1 MLKNRI
7 EMRDHSA
14 EGRLFFRRTLVAY
27 IGMVVL
33 MLVLLGNLYYL
44 QVESYETYQTRSNDN
59 RIRVVPVAPPR
70 GLIYDANGVLLA
82 ENRPVYSLEIVP
94 EETKDLEKT
103 ADELITLLALPEGTK
118 ERFLAEVKRQRRFK
132 PVPLF
137 EKLTEYQVALF
148 SVNQHNYPG
157 ASIEAYLKRY
167 YPFGD
172 TLTHALGYVAK
183 INTRDVER
191 LDKEDKLANYAA
203 TKDIGKQGVEKFY
216 EDQLH
221 GVAGYQ
227 EVEVNNRGR
236 VVRTLKFQPPE
247 PGKDI
252 YLNIDIRLQLKA
264 QELLAGRRGAIV
276 MMDPNTGAIL
286 AMESSPS
293 YDPNLFV
300 TGISN
305 TNYSA
310 LLNDPARPLVNRTT
324 QGIYAPA
331 STVKPMMAVMGLNE
345 GAITPNYRYFGGPS
359 FSIPGTTKKFRDWR
373 RWGHGWLDV
382 YRAIEVSAD
391 TYFYDLAYRVGI
403 DKINSYMTK
412 FGFGQYSG
420 VDLYEE
426 TRGVMP
432 SRDWKMARWRQPWY
446 QGDTISIGIGQ
457 GYWSATPI
465 QLAKAISILTQ
476 NGHDV
481 TPHLLKSTASS
492 DGVVNAPINPNVAIA
507 AKSDTYWQVAKDG
520 MWRVINGHEG
530 TGRRAFA
537 NTPTRRRASPA
548 PPRWWASRRTRS
560 TTRLP
565 PRWSTAT
572 MPSSSPSPR
581 SRPPRPWWPW
591 CWKTPVAAVPWGRR
605 SPATCW
611 MPTCCRQS
619 PSCRRRPTSRPPLA
633 RIRAR
638 PCPMN
643 NAAPLLRTL
652 PLLPRP
658 SMQNEVFSHE

>member
-236 VVRTLKFQPPE
+236 VVRTLKFQPPT
-247 PGKDI
+247 PGKDDPAPAHSGKVVDFVAARDEAAKEEKKAVKQKPPTEKDKAAKPGRGRPSKDGKAAPDKTKPSKPRDKKSQSKPAPENPAVDKGGAPAGAEVTPEPSAPRDATRAEKEEI
-252 YLNIDIRLQLKA
+252 VYLNLSDLHPFKNHPFGVRDDAEMQGLVESVKA
-264 QELLAGRRGAIV
+264 AGVNQPALVRPREDGGYEIIAGHRRQRASELAGFANMPCIV
-276 MMDPNTGAIL
+276 RNMTDDEAIL
-286 AMESSPS
+286 AMT
-293 YDPNLFV
+293 DDNLRHRERILPTEKAQSLKMQV
-300 TGISN
+300 EAIKHQG
-305 TNYSA
+305 
-310 LLNDPARPLVNRTT
+310 RTT
-324 QGIYAPA
+324 SSQ
-331 STVKPMMAVMGLNE
+331 V
-345 GAITPNYRYFGGPS
+345 GGKTS
-359 FSIPGTTKKFRDWR
+359 CQLGTK
-373 RWGHGWLDV
+373 L
-382 YRAIEVSAD
+382 
-391 TYFYDLAYRVGI
+391 
-403 DKINSYMTK
+403 
-412 FGFGQYSG
+412 
-420 VDLYEE
+420 
-426 TRGVMP
+426 
-432 SRDWKMARWRQPWY
+432 KM
-446 QGDTISIGIGQ
+446 
-457 GYWSATPI
+457 
-465 QLAKAISILTQ
+465 
-476 NGHDV
+476 
-481 TPHLLKSTASS
+481 
-492 DGVVNAPINPNVAIA
+492 
-507 AKSDTYWQVAKDG
+507 
-520 MWRVINGHEG
+520 
-530 TGRRAFA
+530 
-537 NTPTRRRASPA
+537 
-548 PPRWWASRRTRS
+548 
-560 TTRLP
+560 
-565 PRWSTAT
+565 
-572 MPSSSPSPR
+572 
-581 SRPPRPWWPW
+581 
-591 CWKTPVAAVPWGRR
+591 
-605 SPATCW
+605 
-611 MPTCCRQS
+611 
-619 PSCRRRPTSRPPLA
+619 
-633 RIRAR
+633 
-638 PCPMN
+638 
-643 NAAPLLRTL
+643 
-652 PLLPRP
+652 
-658 SMQNEVFSHE
+658 